1 MKYVLKT
8 VRIFFAISLIILAQT
23 SLNPGAGAAWA
34 NGGRDPKSVDS
45 GGTTGG
51 GTAARTD
58 SKVSIANNYPQSKYR
73 EIRDFQLWIAK
84 NAKKNNLSWIATSEK
99 QMKKFV
105 LTYEKFRKKYK
116 GVKALELH
124 KVFTQLRK
132 YARQKKNPKLAK
144 YAKGMLHS
152 FDVYDKLRYARGKYA
167 DWKKAK
173 GVKKYVAKGEY
184 EEAEKEYYESR
195 AKLPF
200 DMIMSFPILPN
211 IR

>member
-1 MKYVLKT
+1 MKHLLKT
-8 VRIFFAISLIILAQT
+8 VRLFFVISLIILAQT
-23 SLNPGAGAAWA
+23 ALNPGSGTAWA
-34 NGGRDPKSVDS
+34 NGGRDPKTVDS

-51 GTAARTD
+51 GTAARAD
-58 SKVSIANNYPQSKYR
+58 SKGSIANNYPQSKYR

-84 NAKKNNLSWIATSEK
+84 YAKKNNLSWIATNEK
-99 QMKKFV
+99 QLKKFV
-105 LTYEKFRKKYK
+105 LTYEGFREKYK
-116 GVKALELH
+116 GIKALELH

-152 FDVYDKLRYARGKYA
+152 FDVYDSLRYARGKYA

-173 GVKKYVAKGEY
+173 GAKKLFAKGEY
-184 EEAEKEYYESR
+184 EEAEAEYYETR
-195 AKLPF
+195 GKLPF
-200 DMIMSFPILPN
+200 EMIMSFPVLPS